1 MTLRDFVKVCCF
13 TGKVD
18 VTCISYYKESKEYC
32 SFRTYIYYEVWES
45 DDIFDDYILSLTVK
59 NICFYGDKIIID
71 VIEWIQTWRVDRVAD
86 GTGLENQRR

>member
-1 MTLRDFVKVCCF
+1 MILKDFVKVAIF

-18 VTCISYYKESKEYC
+18 VTCIAYSKESKEYI
-32 SFRTYIYYEVWES
+32 SFRTYIYDVVWDS

-71 VIEWIQTWRVDRVAD
+71 VIEWI
-86 GTGLENQRR
+86 